1 LTAITRQHRR
11 ATPDRRAAIAA
22 LRTSGFVADAEA
34 HRRDLPRFCPRCGGD
49 YGKGSV
55 VVEYWQSANRV
66 FYAACGHCGW
76 SGDIVISPADGV
88 EGFEPEH

>member
-1 LTAITRQHRR
+1 MISPSSA
-11 ATPDRRAAIAA
+11 RAA
-22 LRTSGFVADAEA
+22 EA
-34 HRRDLPRFCPRCGGD
+34 TDGS
-49 YGKGSV
+49 GSV

-76 SGDIVISPADGV
+76 SGDIVISTAAGV